1 MKRSPRF
8 TPTRVGTTPT
18 SLASKPDLPVH
29 PHARGDNYV
38 VEHRGSGH
46 AGSPPR
52 AWGQLVLDYRIAMIV
67 RFTPTRVGTTQVL
80 TGALPRS
87 PVHPHARGDNTTHG
101 DAREPFAGSPPRA
114 WGQLSVRSQHLRR
127 HRFTPTRVGTT
138 NTLYRCTATNTVHP
152 HARGDNLGFSRAPRG
167 RGRFT
172 PTRVGT
178 TSSFWFGWPRSSGS
192 PPRAWGQL
200 LSALRAQSA
209 MIGSPPRAWG
219 QHIQAIAV
227 AVSVTV
233 HPHARGDNTYQLTDS
248 AACAREKGPR
258 SHR

>member
-1 MKRSPRF
+1 MPPAVHPHARGDNAHRCRQELRRNGSPPRAWGQRYDESSMKRSPRF

-152 HARGDNLGFSRAPRG
+152 HARGDNLGFSRAPRD
-167 RGRFT
+167 
-172 PTRVGT
+172 VD
-178 TSSFWFGWPRSSGS
+178 GS
-192 PPRAWGQL
+192 PPRAWGQRL
-200 LSALRAQSA
+200 LLV
-209 MIGSPPRAWG
+209 W
-219 QHIQAIAV
+219 V
-227 AVSVTV
+227 AS
-233 HPHARGDNTYQLTDS
+233 
-248 AACAREKGPR
+248 K
-258 SHR
+258 